1 MNIFIAGGT
10 GAIGRVL
17 LPLLVNAGHKVAAL
31 TRSADRALQLE
42 QMGAVPVVGD
52 VYDEVRLAR
61 LVAESEAE
69 VVMHQLTAFRTK
81 DGDPYAETIRVRIE
95 GTRSLV
101 SAARA
106 AGVRRFI
113 AQSISF
119 MCSPFG
125 SRLTDEDTPLHLD
138 GPAGV
143 RPLAQA
149 IASLERQTLD
159 DAHGMSGTVLRYG
172 WFYGPGTT
180 YDPKGSIPTA
190 IRKGTMPIVGTGA
203 GTYSFIDLRD
213 AAAATVKVLAHES
226 SGIYNIVD
234 DSPAR
239 FSEWLPFAAK
249 LLDAPA
255 PGHMDEALA
264 RQKLGDLRVYYMNE
278 QRGASNAKAKRE
290 FDWQPAFPSWRA
302 GFEALYS
309 NRSLDITRTPVDAP
323 RATRHVVPD
332 SVQPAGHE

>member
-17 LPLLVNAGHKVAAL
+17 VPLLVNAGHKVVAL
-31 TRSADRALQLE
+31 ARSPDRASQLE

-52 VYDEVRLAR
+52 VYDEVGLSR

-69 VVMHQLTAFRTK
+69 VVIHQLTAFGTK

-95 GTRSLV
+95 GTRNLV
-101 SAARA
+101 FAARA
-106 AGVRRFI
+106 ARVRRFI

-119 MCSPFG
+119 MCSPVG
-125 SRLTDEDTPLHLD
+125 SGLTDEETPLHLD
-138 GPAGV
+138 APAGV
-143 RPLAQA
+143 RPLAEA

-159 DAHGMSGTVLRYG
+159 ANGMSGTVIRYG
-172 WFYGPGTT
+172 WFYGPGTS
-180 YDPKGSIPTA
+180 YDPEGSIPTA
-190 IRKGTMPIVGTGA
+190 IRKGTMPIIGAGA
-203 GTYSFIDLRD
+203 GTYSFINLRD
-213 AAAATVKVLAHES
+213 AAAATVKILAQEA
-226 SGIYNIVD
+226 SGIFNIVD
-234 DSPAR
+234 DSPAKL
-239 FSEWLPFAAK
+239 SEWLPFAAK

-264 RQKLGDLRVYYMNE
+264 RQKLGDMRVYYMNE

-290 FDWQPAFPSWRA
+290 FNWQPTFPSWRT

-309 NRSLDITRTPVDAP
+309 NRSRESTGAV
-323 RATRHVVPD
+323 
-332 SVQPAGHE
+332 

>member
-1 MNIFIAGGT
+1 MEAAMNIFIAGGT

-17 LPLLVNAGHKVAAL
+17 VPLLANEGHKVVAL
-31 TRSADRALQLE
+31 TRSSDRTSALE

-69 VVMHQLTAFRTK
+69 VVIHQLTAFGTT

-95 GTRSLV
+95 GTRSLI

-106 AGVRRFI
+106 AGARRFI

-125 SRLTDEDTPLHLD
+125 NGLTDEETPLYLD
-138 GPAGV
+138 ARPAV
-143 RPLAQA
+143 RALAEA

-159 DAHGMSGTVLRYG
+159 ANGMSGTVLRYG

-180 YDPKGSIPTA
+180 YDPEGSIPTA
-190 IRKGTMPIVGTGA
+190 IRKGTYPIVGAGA
-203 GTYSFIDLRD
+203 GTYSFINLQD
-213 AAAATVKVLAHES
+213 AAAATVKILAHEAKN
-226 SGIYNIVD
+226 GIYNIVD
-234 DSPAR
+234 DSPVR
-239 FSEWLPFAAK
+239 FNEWLPLAAK

-255 PGHMDEALA
+255 PGYLDEALA
-264 RQKLGDLRVYYMNE
+264 RQKLGDMRVYYMNE
-278 QRGASNAKAKRE
+278 QLGASNAKAKRE
-290 FDWQPAFPSWRA
+290 FNWQPAFPSWQS
-302 GFEALYS
+302 GFEALYL
-309 NRSLDITRTPVDAP
+309 NRSRNSDDGGVKRTVSARTRKQ
-323 RATRHVVPD
+323 R
-332 SVQPAGHE
+332 